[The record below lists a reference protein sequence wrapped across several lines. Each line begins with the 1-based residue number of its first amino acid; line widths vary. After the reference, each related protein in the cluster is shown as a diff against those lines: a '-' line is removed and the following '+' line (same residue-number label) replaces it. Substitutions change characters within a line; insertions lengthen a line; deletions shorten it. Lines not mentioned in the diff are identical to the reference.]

1 VGLSLSHDAD
11 ATSQGAVATRA
22 TPLLAFVAKATRR
35 LVPALGIIAVLGGL
49 PAPEAAAQW
58 VAARSVTPQAPEP
71 LAGVERLRDWLTA
84 VERHEPGKVDGPALA
99 ISGWSRF
106 ELDAAWADLRALLD
120 RASGMVSRNQRSGD
134 AATTKTGS
142 GPLTLADVKDLLGL
156 TDDELR
162 RRDPTRI
169 VKRAAVLHADLA
181 VFVSFGLLVDH
192 SRGYRTF
199 LVDDGRRVGSDT
211 RCYHWDF
218 GRALL
223 DAVKPDPGGD
233 GMVRLWYWA
242 SSAFMTSRGDLAAL
256 EAHVERA
263 RNLFPMDAAGQ
274 FFSGV
279 LHETFASPRIQA
291 AIRGT
296 TTEIGSD
303 ESESRKAARFFRQ
316 TIALDP
322 AFVEARL
329 RLGRALGFAGRHADA
344 AAELQ
349 AVASATDDPV
359 LQYYANLSLGRE
371 EQALGHPDEARSA
384 FERAAALCPRAQSP
398 YLALSQLSRRYGD
411 KAGARRALQP
421 VLDLPARESERED
434 PWWDYHISAGRHA
447 DVLLTQLR
455 KPFLAGV
462 KQ

>member
-1 VGLSLSHDAD
+1 MSHDA
-11 ATSQGAVATRA
+11 AVILV
-22 TPLLAFVAKATRR
+22 TPPLSVVVKTIRRLFLALTIILAF
-35 LVPALGIIAVLGGL
+35 GGGS
-49 PAPEAAAQW
+49 AREAAAQW
-58 VAARSVTPQAPEP
+58 VAARSVTPQATEP

-84 VERHEPGKVDGPALA
+84 VERHEPGEVDGPALA
-99 ISGWSRF
+99 ISRWSRF

-120 RASGMVSRNQRSGD
+120 RANGVASRFQRSGE
-134 AATTKTGS
+134 AATIKTGS
-142 GPLTLADVKDLLGL
+142 GPLTLAGAKDLLRL
-156 TDDELR
+156 TDDEIR
-162 RRDPTRI
+162 RRDATRI

-181 VFVSFGLLVDH
+181 VFVSLGLLVDH

-211 RCYHWDF
+211 RDYHWDF
-218 GRALL
+218 GRTLL

-233 GMVRLWYWA
+233 AMVQLWYWA
-242 SSAFMTSRGDLAAL
+242 SSAFMTRRGDLAGL
-256 EAHVERA
+256 EPHTEHA
-263 RNLFPMDAAGQ
+263 RRLLPTSAVAQ

-296 TTEIGSD
+296 KTEIGSE
-303 ESESRKAARFFRQ
+303 ESESRKAERFFRQ

-329 RLGRALGFAGRHADA
+329 RLGRTLAVAGRHADA

-359 LQYYANLSLGRE
+359 LQYHANLSLGRE
-371 EQALGHPDEARSA
+371 EQALGHRDAARSA
-384 FERAAALCPRAQSP
+384 FERAASLAPRAQSP

-434 PWWDYHISAGRHA
+434 PWWYYDISAGRHA
-447 DVLLTQLR
+447 DVLLTALR
-455 KPFLAGV
+455 KPFLGGV
-462 KQ
+462 TQ